1 MVAFTVQL
9 PDDYR
14 IPANLSDLPD
24 SWWTTTL
31 DYVSILYEESNK
43 VDEKK
48 INTTD
53 ELVYQVQITALK
65 DQIKELKDLNETK
78 QIELKNAELQFK
90 NKYDQYLQEQITKN
104 NNTYQQLLSE
114 QSVFINKLNSDL
126 VNIQLNHNKEIIDS
140 YNKGQS
146 ASYDEYKILLNN
158 EKNKC
163 QLYYTDTIKSLT
175 EQLEQKQSW
184 IKTLQE
190 QYESKYVNIINDLK
204 EQLDNKASTINK
216 LQEQY
221 LDTEKLSIERS
232 RKEHAELLQRI
243 ESLNSQLAEAH
254 RNIEYERDLNA
265 KQMNNQELFNI
276 NYTKNTQKL
285 NELAETL
292 KPIKEYY
299 QGTNMQKC
307 QSSEFIV
314 YDYLC
319 KTFLHSVVNQTG
331 QTDHAADIKFL
342 YNKLNCIIE
351 VKNKKVLTRDD
362 IQKFLSDLRAAKD
375 SGVNCGIFI
384 SLQTDRFP
392 DKPNTPLIIEYDSVI
407 PVVYL
412 YADVL
417 NLTAIKY
424 AIVYL
429 ELILSNVHKSDESTQ
444 VLCRH
449 LNDFYNNIT
458 SMKDFL
464 QDRIRVL
471 RLEISKT
478 ESMIRKQDVA
488 LANIDIDH
496 AKFCASLV
504 DHKRATETKV
514 ESLDEVKL
522 ELSYDNILQY
532 AYDCITSGRSI
543 LPSDICKRFNIDI
556 ETLDKIATFDTI
568 RLLTRKKYLDS
579 IISMHQIKLYKD
591 LPKDKGLK
599 KDQLISNKIITE
611 HEFRKIGK
619 LFNERYPTKLIIDYC
634 ESRSR
639 ENVASSG
646 NILNNI
652 VKSVLSNVDVL
663 DSNNVNVENSTLE
676 KDIDC

>member
-1 MVAFTVQL
+1 MVSYTIQL
-9 PDDYR
+9 PIDYK
-14 IPANLSDLPD
+14 IPANLSSLPD
-24 SWWTTTL
+24 TWWSTTL
-31 DYVSILYEESNK
+31 DYVSILYDEYK
-43 VDEKK
+43 TTGEKK
-48 INTTD
+48 INNTD
-53 ELVYQVQITALK
+53 ELVYQVQISALK
-65 DQIKELKDLNETK
+65 DQIKELKDLNEAK
-78 QIELKNAELQFK
+78 IVELKTVETQFK
-90 NKYDQYLQEQITKN
+90 NKYDQYLQQEIAKN

-114 QSVFINKLNSDL
+114 QSSFINKLNSDL
-126 VNIQLNHNKEIIDS
+126 VNIQINHSKEIIDS

-146 ASYDEYKILLNN
+146 ASYDEYKILLSN

-163 QLYYTDTIKSLT
+163 QLYYSDTIKSLT

-190 QYESKYVNIINDLK
+190 QYESKYNNIINDLK
-204 EQLDNKASTINK
+204 IQLDNKASTINK

-221 LDTEKLSIERS
+221 LDTEKLYEQRS
-232 RKEHAELLQRI
+232 RKEHTDLLQKI
-243 ESLNSQLAEAH
+243 ESLNIQLADAYK
-254 RNIEYERDLNA
+254 NIEYERDLNA

-299 QGTNMQKC
+299 SGTNMQKC

-319 KTFLHSVVNQTG
+319 KTFLNSLVVQTG
-331 QTDHAADIKFL
+331 QTDHAADIKFI

-362 IQKFLSDLRAAKD
+362 IQKFLFDLRAGK
-375 SGVNCGIFI
+375 GTGINCGIFV

-392 DKPNTPLIIEYDSVI
+392 DKPNTPLIIEYDSVV
-407 PVVYL
+407 PVIYL

-424 AIVYL
+424 AVIYL
-429 ELILSNVHKSDESTQ
+429 ELILNNVHESEETTQ
-444 VLCRH
+444 ALCRH

-458 SMKDFL
+458 TVKDFL

-504 DHKRATETKV
+504 DPKRKV
-514 ESLDEVKL
+514 VDSKVVDSKVDEVKV
-522 ELSYDNILQY
+522 ELSYDNIMTY
-532 AYDCITSGRSI
+532 AYDCITSNRNI
-543 LPSDICKRFNIDI
+543 LPSDICKHFNIDI
-556 ETLDKIATFDTI
+556 DTLNKIATFDTI
-568 RLLTRKKYLDS
+568 KLTTRKKYLDT
-579 IISMHQIKLYKD
+579 IITEHHVNLYKD
-591 LPKDKGLK
+591 LPKDKALK

-611 HEFRKIGK
+611 NDLRKVGK
-619 LFNERYPTKLIIDYC
+619 LFNERAPTKLIIDYC
-634 ESRSR
+634 DSRLH
-639 ENVASSG
+639 ELTVV
-646 NILNNI
+646 NN
-652 VKSVLSNVDVL
+652 N
-663 DSNNVNVENSTLE
+663 SNNSSNNSNLE
-676 KDIDC
+676 MKTD